1 MSWNHRVLAHKYKD
15 EVYLQI
21 HEVHYDKNNIPK
33 DYTEKGVPIAG
44 DSISSLKWT
53 LTEMQK
59 CLNKPILWAG
69 EKFPS
74 ECKIKYTC
82 KLCGRDTFDRP
93 SAHNCKDGFR
103 KRGLQWSIS
112 YNF

>member
-93 SAHNCKDGFR
+93 SAHKCKGGFR